1 MKNLLMIRRI
11 TRHRRTARLAFI
23 VLFSALLLAAPFH
36 TALAQTAPN
45 LGAAADFAVLG
56 GSAVTCTASVI
67 TGDVGIYPGTA
78 FTNTGCTIV
87 GGTPPATNAA
97 ASDAQAA
104 LLTAYN
110 SLVGQA
116 CTHTLSATFVPT
128 PAPLAPGV
136 YCFDA
141 PGVAFTDKTL
151 TLDAQNNPNAVWI
164 FKVGA
169 ALAGS
174 GFQMVMT
181 NGAQPCNVFWA
192 VGADVTLT
200 TSTLPPLFQGNILA
214 GAPTAAG
221 GSITITGGSVAGRVL
236 ANTAVTMTGT
246 SVVSCS
252 TIAPPPIDNHCMDFC
267 KHNCQIHNE
276 YHCKDHEKEY
286 CKDHYCV
293 DHDKNRC
300 KYHDNDHGRW

>member
-1 MKNLLMIRRI
+1 
-11 TRHRRTARLAFI
+11 
-23 VLFSALLLAAPFH
+23 LFAALLSAAPFH
-36 TALAQTAPN
+36 AALAQTAPN

-56 GSAVTCTASVI
+56 GTNVTCTAPGAVI
-67 TGDVGIYPGTA
+67 GDVGVSPGSA
-78 FTNTGCTIV
+78 VPFTNTGCTIT
-87 GGTPPATNAA
+87 GAMPPATNAA

-116 CTHTLSATFVPT
+116 CTQTLSATLVPT

-151 TLDAQNNPNAVWI
+151 TLDGSTNPNGIWI

-181 NGAQPCNVFWA
+181 NGAQPCNVYWV
-192 VGADVTLT
+192 VGADAKLT

-221 GSITITGGSVAGRVL
+221 GSITITGGSLIGRVL

-246 SVVSCS
+246 SVIGCS
-252 TIAPPPIDNHCMDFC
+252 SFEQPPTDNEDCENFC
-267 KHNCQIHNE
+267 KNICKNQKNHDKDRDK
-276 YHCKDHEKEY
+276 YHCKDHEKDY
-286 CKDHYCV
+286 CKDHYCMN
-293 DHDKNRC
+293 HDKNRC
-300 KYHDNDHGRW
+300 KDHDNDRHDRW